1 MNKSDSG
8 NYVFKNVKLIIQQ
21 ESLKV
26 AGLNPVE
33 LILTLDQI
41 RLKPNIISAA
51 LNKSIQARLV
61 GRAASVFADLGSAGL
76 TVTFE
81 LPRPLKTFSCWFLAH
96 RCVTF
101 FLSEWRQRSR
111 GHRGCCLQEPSPA
124 WSSSCCSSSS
134 SAAFAATAGGQL
146 ENHRRRAALTHDPLT
161 PDPHCVLSSRR
172 SLEVQES
179 EVDICP
185 SGLIRV
191 VRHGHTW
198 DRVRRRDETFVWST
212 GEAGGN
218 IRATRKPRNRRDPGG

>member
-1 MNKSDSG
+1 M
-8 NYVFKNVKLIIQQ
+8 NYVFKYVKSIIEIQQ

-26 AGLNPVE
+26 AGLNPGV

-81 LPRPLKTFSCWFLAH
+81 LPRPLKTFSCWFLSH
-96 RCVTF
+96 RCVTLV
-101 FLSEWRQRSR
+101 LSEWRQRSR
-111 GHRGCCLQEPSPA
+111 GHHGCCLQEPSPA

-134 SAAFAATAGGQL
+134 SAASAATAGGQL

-161 PDPHCVLSSRR
+161 PDPRPTLCYIFQTLVGGAGIRGGHLSFQPRQGGKTWTH
-172 SLEVQES
+172 VGQTQE
-179 EVDICP
+179 
-185 SGLIRV
+185 
-191 VRHGHTW
+191 
-198 DRVRRRDETFVWST
+198 T
-212 GEAGGN
+212 G
-218 IRATRKPRNRRDPGG
+218 

>member
-1 MNKSDSG
+1 M
-8 NYVFKNVKLIIQQ
+8 IEIQR

-26 AGLNPVE
+26 AGLNPGV

-76 TVTFE
+76 AVTFE
-81 LPRPLKTFSCWFLAH
+81 LPRPLKTFSCWFLSH
-96 RCVTF
+96 RCVTLV
-101 FLSEWRQRSR
+101 LSEWRQRSR
-111 GHRGCCLQEPSPA
+111 GHHGCCLQEPSPA

-134 SAAFAATAGGQL
+134 SAASAATAGGQL

-161 PDPHCVLSSRR
+161 PDPDPHCVLSFRR

-185 SGLIRV
+185 SSLVRV

-218 IRATRKPRNRRDPGG
+218 IRAPRKPRNRRDPGG